1 MGEIAVGKGNWANAS
16 ARSKARKAKLI
27 DETRMRQLMVQG
39 PDTIAAT
46 IGEIGYRKELDIY
59 AGRLGGADLIEAAL
73 SHNLD
78 RELKEVLGYCQ
89 GRLGRIVAVFSTR
102 FSYMN
107 AKTVLRAVST
117 GVSPED
123 LAHMV
128 MPEENALNTPW
139 LDIARNCETLADAA
153 HAMRGT
159 PWGAG
164 MAGIDADAPLQ
175 VYEDTLDRHYYSDA
189 VSALKSSGFQHRPLL
204 ILLRTE
210 IDHRNIINLLRA
222 LRQDITPE
230 QRADLMLEGGQ
241 ALRGNMLRSAA
252 AADTDEALIDVLRRL
267 PNMNTTALE
276 EAIIAAQSAG
286 GLDPVVS
293 ALAHERRESLRRL
306 SHLNPLSAFP
316 IIHYIE
322 SKVLEVQNLR
332 LLVRGKAA
340 GLSDEVIEAHM
351 EI

>member
-89 GRLGRIVAVFSTR
+89 GRLGRIVAVFATR

-107 AKTVLRAVST
+107 AKTVLRAVRT
-117 GVSPED
+117 GVSSED
-123 LAHMV
+123 LANMV

-139 LDIARNCETLADAA
+139 LEIARNCETLGDAA

-164 MAGIDADAPLQ
+164 IAMLDADASLQ
-175 VYEDTLDRHYYSDA
+175 EYEDALDRHYYDDA
-189 VSALKSSGFQHRPLL
+189 ISALQSSGKQHRRLL
-204 ILLRTE
+204 IMLRTE

-222 LRQDITPE
+222 LRQDISGD
-230 QRADLMLEGGQ
+230 QRADLMLKGGQ

-252 AADTDEALIDVLRRL
+252 AADSDDALIDVLRRI
-267 PNMNTTALE
+267 PNLDTAALE
-276 EAIIAAQSAG
+276 DAMAAAKSAG

-293 ALAHERRESLRRL
+293 ALAHERREALRRL

-316 IIHYIE
+316 VIHYIE

-340 GLSDEVIEAHM
+340 GLSDEVIKAHM